1 MLLPSEDLRQR
12 AALNAEAEDAALSRP
27 RIPPMPPMPPM
38 PLMPL
43 MPPRSRQGM
52 ASSQSENLLRL
63 GALGQR
69 TRRAAAM
76 DADAQWFKEEVYG
89 N

>member
-38 PLMPL
+38 PLMP
-43 MPPRSRQGM
+43 PRARQGM

-76 DADAQWFKEEVYG
+76 DADAHWFKEVYG